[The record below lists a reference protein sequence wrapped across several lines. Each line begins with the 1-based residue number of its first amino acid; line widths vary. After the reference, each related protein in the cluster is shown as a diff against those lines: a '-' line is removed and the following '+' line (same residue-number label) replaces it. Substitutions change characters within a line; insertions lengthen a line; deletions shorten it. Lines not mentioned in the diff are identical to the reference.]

1 MTLREGFEKALGYYQ
16 SIGDAEMVE
25 FFEGRLAQVAKKA
38 TAIRKPTPH
47 QIENEAFKA
56 DILNWVEAD
65 AEYALAD
72 IHKGVPSIVAA
83 GLSSSRV
90 SAMLTALVKSG
101 DLTAEKVKGKNVYR
115 LA

>member
-1 MTLREGFEKALGYYQ
+1 MTLREGFMKARNYYE

-25 FFEGRLAQVAKKA
+25 FFDGRLAQVEKKS
-38 TAIRKPTPH
+38 TSPRKPTAH

-56 DILNWVEAD
+56 DILAWVEPNTD
-65 AEYALAD
+65 YVLAD

-90 SAMLTALVKSG
+90 SAMLTALVKSN
-101 DLTAEKVKGKNVYR
+101 DLSAEKVKGKNVYR